1 MERAYS
7 VLQVKAVSETAD
19 EWVID
24 GIASTPTADR
34 SGDVV
39 EPMGAR
45 FKLPMP
51 LLWQHESSKPV
62 GRVEFAR
69 PTAKGI
75 PYVAHL
81 PKVSEPGALK
91 DRIDEAVQSIKYR
104 LVGAVSI
111 GFRALENG
119 VEIMKSGGLRFTSWE
134 WLELSLVTIP
144 AQAEA
149 SITSIKSID
158 RQILR
163 AATGQKRGSV
173 LLMRSSPGVSGK
185 PIAAHPGAVPLL
197 LRKPS

>member
-7 VLQVKAVSETAD
+7 LLEVKAFQETAD
-19 EWVID
+19 EWVIE
-24 GIASTPTADR
+24 GIASTPTPDR
-34 SGDVV
+34 TGDVV

-51 LLWQHESSKPV
+51 LLWQHLSDKPV

-75 PYVAHL
+75 PYVARL
-81 PKVSEPGALK
+81 PKVTEAGVLK

-111 GFRALENG
+111 GFRALEDG
-119 VEIMKSGGLRFTSWE
+119 VERMKSGGLRFSAWE

-144 AQAEA
+144 AQADA
-149 SITSIKSID
+149 TITSIKSID
-158 RQILR
+158 RQVLR
-163 AATGQKRGSV
+163 AATGRKRGGV
-173 LLMRSSPGVSGK
+173 LLVKTSPGASGK
-185 PIAAHPGAVPLL
+185 PIAARPGAVLL
-197 LRKPS
+197 IPRNPS